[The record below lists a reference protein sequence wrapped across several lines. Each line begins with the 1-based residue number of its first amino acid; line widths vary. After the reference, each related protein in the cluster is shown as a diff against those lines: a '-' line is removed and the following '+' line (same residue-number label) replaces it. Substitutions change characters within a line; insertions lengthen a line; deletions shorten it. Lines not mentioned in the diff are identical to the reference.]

1 MNVITTKANT
11 YDAIVIGS
19 GISGGWA
26 VKELTEKGMQ
36 TLVLEAGQT
45 IVPERDYVEHV
56 PVWDVK
62 FRGMR
67 DRKYEEVYQPVQRH
81 IGDEWNSKFFV
92 NDLENPYTTPQD
104 QPYLFLRG
112 RHVGGR
118 SVMWGRQS
126 YRWSEM
132 DFESNLKD
140 GHGVDWPVRYKD
152 VEPWYDYVEDFIGV
166 SGQAE
171 GLPQLPDGKFLPPM
185 EMNCAEVVVKQAI
198 AEKFPDRRLTIGR
211 TAILT
216 VPHRG
221 RAACHYCGPCARGC
235 ITRSY
240 FSSLHSTLPAA
251 EATGKMTLRPFSVVH
266 SLIFNSVTRRIT
278 GVRVI
283 DGQTKAPMEFH
294 AKVVFLCA
302 STLESARILMNSA
315 TSEFPTGLANSS
327 GELGHNLMDH
337 IMHGGASG
345 IIAGR
350 QVSQADP
357 DGYTILIATNS
368 MMVAQLTT
376 SNANLDMLRDLKAVA
391 SIAPQANI
399 VVASPGLEV
408 KSLADVIAL
417 AKARHLTYASPG
429 AGSVPQLFF
438 QHFLTTVAKAP
449 MTHVPFQGAAGALTA
464 TMANQTDVAVVTLP
478 PAVSFV
484 NSGKLKGIAVTTKA
498 RSAALP
504 QIPTVVESGYTGIS
518 STVWAAIF
526 VPAKTPDAIRA
537 RLSEAA
543 LKVAAMPDVQAK
555 LRALGYET
563 DAVPGEQF
571 QQDIAKE
578 LRVWTNIVAAMKR

>member
-1 MNVITTKANT
+1 MNVITGKANT

-266 SLIFNSVTRRIT
+266 SLIFDSKTRRIT

-283 DGQTKAPMEFH
+283 DGQTKAPMEFQ

-315 TSEFPTGLANSS
+315 TAEFPTGLANSS

-345 IIAGR
+345 IIPGHEDR
-350 QVSQADP
+350 VQIGNRPNGIYVPRFRNVHDTFP
-357 DGYTILIATNS
+357 DFVRGY
-368 MMVAQLTT
+368 
-376 SNANLDMLRDLKAVA
+376 
-391 SIAPQANI
+391 
-399 VVASPGLEV
+399 G
-408 KSLADVIAL
+408 
-417 AKARHLTYASPG
+417 
-429 AGSVPQLFF
+429 
-438 QHFLTTVAKAP
+438 
-449 MTHVPFQGAAGALTA
+449 FQGGGSREDWMRGSEMPGFGVEFKHQLRNPGPWRFSFGGFGECLPNHQNHMELNKDKVDAWGIPTMNISHKWRENELAMVKDMQVTAAEMLEAAGAKNIQLSSVPSSPGEGIHEMGSARMGRDPKTSVLNSHNQAHDIPNLFVTDGSFMVSSACQNPSLTY
-464 TMANQTDVAVVTLP
+464 MAMTARACDY
-478 PAVSFV
+478 
-484 NSGKLKGIAVTTKA
+484 AVT
-498 RSAALP
+498 
-504 QIPTVVESGYTGIS
+504 Q
-518 STVWAAIF
+518 
-526 VPAKTPDAIRA
+526 
-537 RLSEAA
+537 
-543 LKVAAMPDVQAK
+543 
-555 LRALGYET
+555 
-563 DAVPGEQF
+563 
-571 QQDIAKE
+571 
-578 LRVWTNIVAAMKR
+578 MKRGDL

>member
-315 TSEFPTGLANSS
+315 TSDFPTGLANSS

-345 IIAGR
+345 IIPGHEDR
-350 QVSQADP
+350 VQIGNRPNGIYVPRFRNVHDTFP
-357 DGYTILIATNS
+357 DFVRGYGFQGGGS
-368 MMVAQLTT
+368 REDWMRGSEMPGFGVEFKHQL
-376 SNANLDMLRDLKAVA
+376 R
-391 SIAPQANI
+391 
-399 VVASPGLEV
+399 SPGPWRFSFGGFGECLPNHQNHMELNKDKVDAWGIPTMNISHKWRENELAMVKDMQVTAAEMLEAAGGRNIQLSSV
-408 KSLADVIAL
+408 PSAPGEGIHEMGS
-417 AKARHLTYASPG
+417 ARMGRDPKTSVLNAHNQAHDIPNLFVTDGSFMVSSACQNPSLTYMA
-429 AGSVPQLFF
+429 
-438 QHFLTTVAKAP
+438 
-449 MTHVPFQGAAGALTA
+449 MTARAC
-464 TMANQTDVAVVTLP
+464 DY
-478 PAVSFV
+478 
-484 NSGKLKGIAVTTKA
+484 AVT
-498 RSAALP
+498 
-504 QIPTVVESGYTGIS
+504 Q
-518 STVWAAIF
+518 
-526 VPAKTPDAIRA
+526 
-537 RLSEAA
+537 
-543 LKVAAMPDVQAK
+543 
-555 LRALGYET
+555 
-563 DAVPGEQF
+563 
-571 QQDIAKE
+571 
-578 LRVWTNIVAAMKR
+578 MKRGDL

>member
-221 RAACHYCGPCARGC
+221 RAECHYCGPCERGC

-266 SLIFNSVTRRIT
+266 SLIFDSKTRRIT

-345 IIAGR
+345 IIPGHEDR
-350 QVSQADP
+350 VQIGNRPNGIYVPRFRNVHDTFP
-357 DGYTILIATNS
+357 DFVRGYGFQGGGS
-368 MMVAQLTT
+368 REDWMRGSEMPGFGVEFKHQL
-376 SNANLDMLRDLKAVA
+376 R
-391 SIAPQANI
+391 
-399 VVASPGLEV
+399 SPGPWRFSFGGFGECLPNHENHMELNKDKVDAWGIPTMNISHKWRENELAMVKDMQVTAAEMLEAAGGRNIQLSSV
-408 KSLADVIAL
+408 PSAPGEGIHEMGS
-417 AKARHLTYASPG
+417 ARMGRDPKTSVLNAHNQAHDIPNLFVTDGSFMVSSACQNPSLTYMA
-429 AGSVPQLFF
+429 
-438 QHFLTTVAKAP
+438 
-449 MTHVPFQGAAGALTA
+449 MTARAC
-464 TMANQTDVAVVTLP
+464 DY
-478 PAVSFV
+478 
-484 NSGKLKGIAVTTKA
+484 AVT
-498 RSAALP
+498 
-504 QIPTVVESGYTGIS
+504 Q
-518 STVWAAIF
+518 
-526 VPAKTPDAIRA
+526 
-537 RLSEAA
+537 
-543 LKVAAMPDVQAK
+543 
-555 LRALGYET
+555 
-563 DAVPGEQF
+563 
-571 QQDIAKE
+571 
-578 LRVWTNIVAAMKR
+578 MKRGDL

>member
-211 TAILT
+211 TAILS

-266 SLIFNSVTRRIT
+266 SLIFDSKTRRIT

-345 IIAGR
+345 IIPGHEDR
-350 QVSQADP
+350 VQIGNRPNGIYVPRFRNVHDTFP
-357 DGYTILIATNS
+357 DFVRGYGFQGGGS
-368 MMVAQLTT
+368 REDWMRGSEMPGFGVEFKHQL
-376 SNANLDMLRDLKAVA
+376 R
-391 SIAPQANI
+391 
-399 VVASPGLEV
+399 SPGPWRFSFGGFGECLPNHQNHMELNKDKVDAWGIPTMNISHKWRENELAMVKDMQVTAAEMLEAAGGRNIQLSSV
-408 KSLADVIAL
+408 PSAPGEGIHEMGS
-417 AKARHLTYASPG
+417 ARMGRDPKTSVLNAHNQAHDIPNLFVTDGSFMVSSACQNPSLTYMA
-429 AGSVPQLFF
+429 
-438 QHFLTTVAKAP
+438 
-449 MTHVPFQGAAGALTA
+449 MTARAC
-464 TMANQTDVAVVTLP
+464 DY
-478 PAVSFV
+478 
-484 NSGKLKGIAVTTKA
+484 AVT
-498 RSAALP
+498 
-504 QIPTVVESGYTGIS
+504 Q
-518 STVWAAIF
+518 
-526 VPAKTPDAIRA
+526 
-537 RLSEAA
+537 
-543 LKVAAMPDVQAK
+543 
-555 LRALGYET
+555 
-563 DAVPGEQF
+563 
-571 QQDIAKE
+571 
-578 LRVWTNIVAAMKR
+578 MKRGDL